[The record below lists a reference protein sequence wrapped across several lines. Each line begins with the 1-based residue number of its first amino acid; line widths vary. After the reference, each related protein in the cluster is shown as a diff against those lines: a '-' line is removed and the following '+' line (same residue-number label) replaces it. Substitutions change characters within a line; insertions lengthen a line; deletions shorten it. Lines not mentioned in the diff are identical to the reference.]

1 MQRWISA
8 IVGSVLIAFG
18 AAAPATAKLIGGG
31 LTAQPTVRLG
41 SDILKN
47 GGFEA
52 LGGSVPANWS
62 TGSGWAADQITKH
75 SGTFSYRR
83 GSGSPSV
90 SQPIALK
97 KGTYKLSAW
106 IKTQGLGSGSTNGVR
121 LTSASRPTVGEC
133 EIPTAISGTPDGRAN

>member
-18 AAAPATAKLIGGG
+18 AAAPATAQLIGGG

-47 GGFEA
+47 GGFET
-52 LGGSVPANWS
+52 LGGSVPANRR

-75 SGTFSYRR
+75 SGTVSYRR
-83 GSGSPSV
+83 GGGPPPRCPPPPP
-90 SQPIALK
+90 Q
-97 KGTYKLSAW
+97 KGTP
-106 IKTQGLGSGSTNGVR
+106 TPPPPRQTP
-121 LTSASRPTVGEC
+121 RPGHRPPPRRPAEM
-133 EIPTAISGTPDGRAN
+133 